1 MPDDGAAGSL
11 WPVWL
16 QDPRVQRALEW
27 AEHVRHWNETSLSGL
42 VLHAPDPDHM
52 AAVAFAVVHEHQAS
66 AALLVK
72 HGLLGSATAL
82 MRPAFE
88 AFVRGIWL
96 QWADNQEL
104 AHFQKGRD
112 TATPDKIIRK
122 VVKRSGVQRYAD
134 LLDTWQQS
142 EKTMHGYVHHGYQ
155 SLIRRSGEIDTPPE
169 EVVDLLGFST
179 SMALHASLEILE
191 LAEKRVPA
199 NEVATRPQ
207 LVAAK
212 QLEIVAM
219 LRAMGLIQ
227 LPGETA
233 PAAPTFASEPSP

>member
-27 AEHVRHWNETSLSGL
+27 ADHVQQWNENSLYGL
-42 VLHAPDPDHM
+42 ELDGPLPDHM
-52 AAVAFAVVHEHQAS
+52 SAVAFAVVHEHQAS
-66 AALLVK
+66 ATLLVK

-96 QWADNQEL
+96 QWADDQEL
-104 AHFQKGRD
+104 AHFQKGHD

-134 LLDTWQQS
+134 LLDTWHQS

-155 SLIRRSGEIDTPPE
+155 SLIRRSGEIDTPPD

-191 LAEKRVPA
+191 LAEKRVPPS
-199 NEVATRPQ
+199 EVETRPQ
-207 LVAAK
+207 FVAAK

-219 LRAMGLIQ
+219 LRAMGLVQ
-227 LPGETA
+227 VPGEDA
-233 PAAPTFASEPSP
+233 PAPATFASEPSS